1 MSKVVSLV
9 DTDVV
14 IVKSQLNNEDVINK
28 QEENLTQKLGKKVV
42 ILPAGLEIVDYQDNN
57 NKTIINSFE
66 SNSIDIATIDL
77 NEIDPWEDLKDAM
90 KSENRMYSH
99 EWNNILKA
107 IAYKIQKEDK
117 KVEYKLLNKEEYLK
131 LKNGIS
137 ARKHESDWK
146 HLAKDSKY
154 VVYTDTEDMGIQ
166 LYSLDTFFNK
176 PILSCNK

>member
-1 MSKVVSLV
+1 MEKVVSLV
-9 DTDVV
+9 DLDVV
-14 IVKSQLNNEDVINK
+14 VIKTTLAYTKEQIEKHEKELSQKLNK
-28 QEENLTQKLGKKVV
+28 QVV
-42 ILPAGLEIVDYQDNN
+42 ILPYGLELCTYEKEEEPV
-57 NKTIINSFE
+57 K
-66 SNSIDIATIDL
+66 DIWT
-77 NEIDPWEDLKDAM
+77 DLKDEM

-99 EWNNILKA
+99 EWNDILKA
-107 IAYKIQKEDK
+107 IASKIQKEDK

-146 HLAKDSKY
+146 NLAKDSKY

-166 LYSLDTFFNK
+166 LYSLDTFFNE